1 MQAGAVRHSCRL
13 SEVALAGEIVVAVVC
28 NDSAFAVVVYLQLF
42 NDFAGVL
49 Q

>member
-28 NDSAFAVVVYLQLF
+28 NDSACSSCVFAVV
-42 NDFAGVL
+42 
-49 Q
+49 